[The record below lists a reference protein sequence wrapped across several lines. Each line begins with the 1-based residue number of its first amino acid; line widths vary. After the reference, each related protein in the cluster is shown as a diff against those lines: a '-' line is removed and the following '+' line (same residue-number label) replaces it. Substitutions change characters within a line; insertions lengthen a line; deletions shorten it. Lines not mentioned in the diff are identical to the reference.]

1 MNKWKTH
8 MLFSADKGPDSDAVE
23 GAFETPPEQQAAI
36 EDLLSD
42 ELIPAEEEAVEEK
55 VVEEKPEEEKPEEV
69 VEEEKPES
77 KPEEEPEVEKPEVK
91 EEEEEK
97 PSEEKEEDEITED
110 EPVQALT
117 DANEKLRDQI
127 IAMAEQGY
135 GVQSPDEVEEA
146 PSEEEETPKETEKP
160 KPIALEELKIEDFL
174 NEDELDRV
182 NDHPELLNTAF
193 TRFVTTF
200 KDYIEATMGVI
211 APLQEE
217 VKALPLQVSK
227 AVGSQLDFN
236 TFVNDFYKENPE
248 LTKASKVVY
257 MSYRNLLTDAQ
268 KEGKKTTIGEL
279 YSQAGDEVREM
290 LSIPKAAAK
299 LGERKPALPGA
310 KPQKLEQKTKKTSSE
325 QQTQTDLMAY
335 LTSEE

>member
-1 MNKWKTH
+1 M
-8 MLFSADKGPDSDAVE
+8 SDEGIESDAVE
-23 GAFETPPEQQAAI
+23 EALPTPPDQQGLI
-36 EDLLSD
+36 EDLLAD
-42 ELIPAEEEAVEEK
+42 ELVPAEEEAVEEET
-55 VVEEKPEEEKPEEV
+55 VEEKPEEEKPEEV
-69 VEEEKPES
+69 EEEKPEPEP
-77 KPEEEPEVEKPEVK
+77 KPEEEPEVEEPEVK
-91 EEEEEK
+91 EEEKEE
-97 PSEEKEEDEITED
+97 PSEEKEEDEITD
-110 EPVQALT
+110 ESPEQALV

-135 GVQSPDEVEEA
+135 GVRSPDDVEEA
-146 PSEEEETPKETEKP
+146 PSEEEEAPKEIEKP
-160 KPIALEELKIEDFL
+160 KPIALEELKIEDLL

-299 LGERKPALPGA
+299 PGERKPALPGA
-310 KPQKLEQKTKKTSSE
+310 KSPRREQRKPSE
-325 QQTQTDLMAY
+325 KSTQAELMAD
-335 LTSEE
+335 LIKQD